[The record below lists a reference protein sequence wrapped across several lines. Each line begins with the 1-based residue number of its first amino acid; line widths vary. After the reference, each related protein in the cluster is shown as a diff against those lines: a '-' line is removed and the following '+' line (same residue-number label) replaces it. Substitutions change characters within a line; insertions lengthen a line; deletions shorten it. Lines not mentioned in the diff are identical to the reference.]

1 MTLDI
6 VYLFRWFQES
16 VLAIPGRVIA
26 LVFILS
32 LLVFPLITTD
42 PSVLRIITL
51 TAVFGIYA
59 ASWDV
64 LSGFTGQIS
73 FGHGLFFGVS
83 AYTSAMLNK
92 YLQLPIWVTIPIG
105 SFGGILVGLIAG
117 IPALRLRGF
126 YLGLVTLAFPIILAG
141 IIFVFPDVTG
151 GEVGI
156 YGLTRL
162 SNSPTLNYYII
173 ILVLICSLF
182 VMYKLTDSRSKFLRT
197 GLIFRAIKEDEI
209 TARASGI
216 DTVKYK
222 LVAFGT
228 SGFFA
233 GIAGGLYAHYMRVAG
248 PSTLELF
255 FSFSPILWTIF
266 GSMGTIYGPVAGTF
280 ILFPFMEIV
289 RFSRFGEE
297 TRFIFFA
304 LILILFLIFMP
315 EGLTVWVRDKIEIRC
330 QRCKLIN
337 IIARKYCRAC
347 RAPLHMEKE
356 NYFSEGK
363 EGTK

>member
-6 VYLFRWFQES
+6 VWLFRWFQES
-16 VLAIPGRVIA
+16 VMAVPGRVVA
-26 LVFILS
+26 LIFILFLF
-32 LLVFPLITTD
+32 LLPLITTD
-42 PSVLRIITL
+42 PSALRIITL
-51 TAVFGIYA
+51 TSIFALYA

-64 LSGFTGQIS
+64 LSGFTGQVS

-92 YLQLPIWVTIPIG
+92 YFLLPVWVTIPIG

-162 SNSPTLNYYII
+162 SGSPTLNYYII
-173 ILVLICSLF
+173 VLIMICSLLI
-182 VMYKLTDSRSKFLRT
+182 MYKLTDAGSKFLRT

-216 DTVKYK
+216 DTMKYK
-222 LVAFGT
+222 LVAFGA

-266 GSMGTIYGPVAGTF
+266 GSMATIYGPVAGTF
-280 ILFPFMEIV
+280 ILFPFMEII

-297 TRFIFFA
+297 TRYIFFA
-304 LILILFLIFMP
+304 FILILFLIFMP
-315 EGLTVWVRDKIEIRC
+315 EGLTVWVRDKIEIKC

-337 IIARKYCRAC
+337 IMTRKYCRAC
-347 RAPLHMEKE
+347 RAPLHMEEE
-356 NYFSEGK
+356 NYLIK
-363 EGTK
+363 EKGGTN